1 MLHEIKYFLVK
12 LLFTLLEDHIQSYRK
27 NTLKIIININENCF
41 QIPVDS
47 LSSFLWSL
55 FLLSFSCSHVN
66 GSSGR
71 SRNSQ
76 TLFIRCDDVIVKS
89 LIKL

>member
-1 MLHEIKYFLVK
+1 M
-12 LLFTLLEDHIQSYRK
+12 
-27 NTLKIIININENCF
+27 KIVFRF
-41 QIPVDS
+41 QFDS

-55 FLLSFSCSHVN
+55 FLLPLSRSHVS
-66 GSSGR
+66 GSSAR

-76 TLFIRCDDVIVKS
+76 TLLIRRDDVIVKS